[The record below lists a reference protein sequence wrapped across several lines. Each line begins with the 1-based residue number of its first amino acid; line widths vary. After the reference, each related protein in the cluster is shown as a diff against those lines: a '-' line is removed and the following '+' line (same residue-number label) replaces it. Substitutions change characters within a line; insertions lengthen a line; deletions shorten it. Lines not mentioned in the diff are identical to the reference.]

1 LVINWLRPGKEAIRC
16 SPWLVG
22 GFAILVVLFGHTSA
36 AQAEPITVTSLGASF
51 AAENDRVT
59 LFPATFSLAGDP
71 FSQPS
76 RFDVQ
81 QGNFR
86 VDLSPSQ
93 SPPYALTLSR
103 LITIDGVSR
112 TVAQQGNLSITPSLD
127 TLTIF
132 DSTTAFDFGAPG
144 TLFLTLEGVTRST
157 PVTGDFPF
165 TIVGTLSTAAPVP
178 EPATLVLLGTGVVV
192 AAGRSRLRRR
202 KAPAASIVVA
212 GGTAGSDAV
221 VRAS

>member
-1 LVINWLRPGKEAIRC
+1 MRIHC
-16 SPWLVG
+16 SPLLVG
-22 GFAILVVLFGHTSA
+22 GLALLVALFGHTSA
-36 AQAEPITVTSLGASF
+36 AQAEPITITSLGASF

-59 LFPATFSLAGDP
+59 LFPGTFSLAGDP
-71 FSQPS
+71 FSQPI

-86 VDLSPSQ
+86 VDFSPSQ
-93 SPPYALTLSR
+93 SPPYALLLSR
-103 LITIDGVSR
+103 LITIDGVSH

-132 DSTTAFDFGAPG
+132 DSTTAFDFGARG

-157 PVTGDFPF
+157 SVIGDFPF

-178 EPATLVLLGTGVVV
+178 EPATLVLLGTGIVV

-202 KAPAASIVVA
+202 KAS
-212 GGTAGSDAV
+212 GRSL
-221 VRAS
+221 